1 MLCRL
6 QGRGWAQEPC
16 SSIVWDHVHVFV
28 CPKEGH
34 VIVHTQPGVRTPE
47 HVHKCVISP
56 DSTEAGE
63 TGSWKLSSHSQ
74 G

>member
-1 MLCRL
+1 M
-6 QGRGWAQEPC
+6 
-16 SSIVWDHVHVFV
+16 

-34 VIVHTQPGVRTPE
+34 VIVHTQSGVHTAE

-63 TGSWKLSSHSQ
+63 TGSRKLSSHSQ
-74 G
+74 GWLLRLGLSGSGEFQERTLV